1 MVIEYKDRHVHFC
14 TMNTIVVLT
23 DFSLSAR
30 NAAELALH
38 IGTLSRAEVILVNAF
53 SEPIKTP
60 AADPSFWPLETE
72 FVHDDETLLQL
83 EARRLKQHARTLP
96 SPAHEPT
103 VSILSFKGTLG
114 ACLTDLQRRYKI
126 DLLVIGAGIH
136 NGNDARYTPSDI
148 EMVQTLANS
157 PILVVPENDIPDGL
171 IRNIC
176 FVSDLSKSDLR
187 LTSYVSRMAVK
198 LKAHLFIGHISKPS
212 FNMDADEEIKIAAF
226 MSNLE
231 HLGLDK
237 HEFQNC
243 YQDDV
248 VAGIGQFCHSK
259 KADLLVMVHKKHSR
273 LWALFHESI
282 TSVIKRRQHIP
293 ILLINE

>member
-1 MVIEYKDRHVHFC
+1 MVIENKDRRVHFC
-14 TMNTIVVLT
+14 IMNTIVVLT

-30 NAAELALH
+30 NAAELAVN
-38 IGTLSRAEVILVNAF
+38 IGTLSRAEIILVNAF
-53 SEPIKTP
+53 SEPIKTSV
-60 AADPSFWPLETE
+60 ADPSFWPLETE
-72 FVHDDETLLQL
+72 LIHDDETLLQH
-83 EARRLKQHARTLP
+83 EARRLNQYARTLP
-96 SPAHEPT
+96 SPAHEPAL
-103 VSILSFKGTLG
+103 SILSFKGTLRD
-114 ACLTDLQRRYKI
+114 CLADLQRRYKI
-126 DLLVIGAGIH
+126 GLLVIGAGTH

-148 EMVQTLANS
+148 EIVQTLANS
-157 PILVVPENDIPDGL
+157 PVLIVPENDTPIRL
-171 IRNIC
+171 IKNIC
-176 FVSDLSKSDLR
+176 FVSDLSKPDLR
-187 LTSYVSRMAVK
+187 LTSYVSRMAVT

-212 FNMDADEEIKIAAF
+212 FNMDADEEIEIAAF

-248 VAGIGQFCHSK
+248 VAGIEQFCHSK

-293 ILLINE
+293 LLLINE